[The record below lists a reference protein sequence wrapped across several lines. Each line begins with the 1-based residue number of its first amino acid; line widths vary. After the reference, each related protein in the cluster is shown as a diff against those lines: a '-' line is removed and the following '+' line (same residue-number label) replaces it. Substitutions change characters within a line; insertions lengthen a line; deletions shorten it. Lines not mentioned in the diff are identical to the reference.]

1 MKTKY
6 LKAFKTT
13 AELQTYL
20 STQDVWLPCLAFV
33 QNDWSDVGKWNN
45 HHVDMSDIVWAEK
58 IPFVTNRDDVDNG
71 KIQGAGQ
78 NHPFVYY
85 EKLDDGFSWVKTAN
99 ETLYFWDRAYRRQP
113 DGTDE
118 DVKWFRITCVDGEL
132 NIDTSEN
139 ATDYAV
145 MDNETGT
152 LQFYN
157 MHQLPKS
164 EGTGFQ
170 DLDYD
175 VDPNFPIPVRPT
187 PEPEPEPET
196 QESEPDTQEPESET
210 PEPEVTENPEESG
223 DNP

>member
-1 MKTKY
+1 MQTKY

-13 AELQTYL
+13 KELQTYL

-33 QNDWSDVGKWNN
+33 QNDWDDTGKWNN
-45 HHVDMSDIVWAEK
+45 HRVDMSDIVWAENS
-58 IPFVTNRDDVDNG
+58 FVTNRDDVFNG
-71 KIQGAGQ
+71 KIQGAYQ
-78 NHPFVYY
+78 NHPFMYY

-99 ETLYFWDRAYRRQP
+99 ETLYFWDRAYRKQP
-113 DGTDE
+113 NGTDE

-157 MHQLPKS
+157 MHQLPNS

-187 PEPEPEPET
+187 PEPEPEPEPEPDPEPEPET
-196 QESEPDTQEPESET
+196 QE

>member
-1 MKTKY
+1 MQTKY

-45 HHVDMSDIVWAEK
+45 HHVDMSDIVWAER

-78 NHPFVYY
+78 NHPFMYY

-113 DGTDE
+113 EGTDE

-175 VDPNFPIPVRPT
+175 VDPDFPIPVRPT
-187 PEPEPEPET
+187 PEPEPEPEPDT
-196 QESEPDTQEPESET
+196 QEPDTQEPDTQEPE
-210 PEPEVTENPEESG
+210 VIENPEESG